1 MEGIGLFTAG
11 PSLMVLE
18 MEEESRR
25 ISGLLQT
32 CPFSFYV
39 NLVVREEE
47 CGGGGGNRNQEPG
60 RLGVVLVGFGVEPI
74 FTAYSDAGR
83 IFFYV

>member
-47 CGGGGGNRNQEPG
+47 CGGGGGGTEIRNQAVWA
-60 RLGVVLVGFGVEPI
+60 L
-74 FTAYSDAGR
+74 SW
-83 IFFYV
+83 

>member
-47 CGGGGGNRNQEPG
+47 CGGGGGVQKSGTRPFGRCPG
-60 RLGVVLVGFGVEPI
+60 RVWGR
-74 FTAYSDAGR
+74 AY
-83 IFFYV
+83 IYCL